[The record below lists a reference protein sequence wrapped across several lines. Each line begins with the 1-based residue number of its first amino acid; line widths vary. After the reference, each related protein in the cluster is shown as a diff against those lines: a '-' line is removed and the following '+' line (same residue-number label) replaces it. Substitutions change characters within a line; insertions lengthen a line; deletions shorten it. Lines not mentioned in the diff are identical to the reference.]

1 MLGEGF
7 VVANVIRDVE
17 SALVRSP
24 KGVQTGRYAVYLP
37 GAVVLG
43 TFARLADAKRALAG
57 WVAEIPEVIIV
68 DRRPGCVANPRTAHG
83 PGR

>member
-1 MLGEGF
+1 MATGM
-7 VVANVIRDVE
+7 IRDVE

-68 DRRPGCVANPRTAHG
+68 DRRPGGAGKPRNAHA